1 MRPPSFLNFESCVVF
16 RPYSFF
22 QNIVTQAVQLICA
35 VLNFRLHE
43 QLQEDDEAAVQYSRY
58 VEQTEAVG
66 VRKSSFVRPHLE
78 IGSRIFRYTLSK

>member
-1 MRPPSFLNFESCVVF
+1 VF
-16 RPYSFF
+16 HSYSLF
-22 QNIVTQAVQLICA
+22 QNIVTQAVQLVCA

-66 VRKSSFVRPHLE
+66 VRKSSFFRPRLE
-78 IGSRIFRYTLSK
+78 IGLRISRHILSK